1 MRNKCG
7 GWILSMLWFDMLG
20 TNKKNFDMALSKPA
34 HPFWMQH
41 PNIKIGFTIIAIEK
55 INANGKQWS
64 LM

>member
-1 MRNKCG
+1 MVVGSCQCCG
-7 GWILSMLWFDMLG
+7 LICLG
-20 TNKKNFDMALSKPA
+20 LTRKNFDMALSKPA

-41 PNIKIGFTIIAIEK
+41 PYIKIGFTIIAIEK

>member
-1 MRNKCG
+1 MLFVVGGSCQCG
-7 GWILSMLWFDMLG
+7 GMICLG
-20 TNKKNFDMALSKPA
+20 LERKKFDMALSKTG